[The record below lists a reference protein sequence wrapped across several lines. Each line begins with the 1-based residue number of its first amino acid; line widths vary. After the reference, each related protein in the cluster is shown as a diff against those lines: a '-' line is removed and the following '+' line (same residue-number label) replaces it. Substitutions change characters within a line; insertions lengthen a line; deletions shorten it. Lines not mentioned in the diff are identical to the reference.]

1 MLDNHLN
8 KVFFF
13 FFFFKIYL
21 RFLVLT
27 QAHCS
32 LNDFEFIIYLIGLEF
47 FSLGNRDD
55 KLLSFTFVAV
65 L

>member
-8 KVFFF
+8 KVKKKKK
-13 FFFFKIYL
+13 KIYL

-32 LNDFEFIIYLIGLEF
+32 LKDFEFIIYLIGLEF